1 MKRLTS
7 ITKQSSA
14 GARSQSS
21 ESPSSQGPS
30 SPSQPVRT
38 ESVGHR
44 SDNRSSQQPLLLYDG
59 DCAFCQ
65 RCVDLLDT
73 ALLGGGSAQV
83 VQPLGRSSAESTP
96 VVAVVPWQ
104 SVELDILGVTWEQ
117 VQASVIWIDAD
128 GSQRTGA
135 DAIAALLR
143 SRDTNFA
150 RVASAALQLPVIR
163 LAARLVYGVVAR
175 NRHRLPGGTQACRTT
190 MRPGKD

>member
-1 MKRLTS
+1 M
-7 ITKQSSA
+7 
-14 GARSQSS
+14 GY
-21 ESPSSQGPS
+21 
-30 SPSQPVRT
+30 
-38 ESVGHR
+38 R
-44 SDNRSSQQPLLLYDG
+44 SDNRASQQPLLLYDG

-73 ALLGGGSAQV
+73 TLLGGGSAQV
-83 VQPLGRSSAESTP
+83 VHPLGRSSAEATP

-143 SRDTNFA
+143 SRNTNFA

-163 LAARLVYGVVAR
+163 LAARLVYGMVAR
-175 NRHRLPGGTQACRTT
+175 NRHRLPGGTQACQTT